1 MICFDMFFSCGNLFD
16 KIPKEKSRQ
25 MIERGPNFDITPEE
39 RSTILVNLRRQ
50 SEERQKV
57 SIQVFLANF
66 SINYSQDIY
75 KAIEAMQD

>member
-1 MICFDMFFSCGNLFD
+1 MFSSCRNLFD
-16 KIPKEKSRQ
+16 KIFKEKSRQ

-57 SIQVFLANF
+57 SIEVF
-66 SINYSQDIY
+66 
-75 KAIEAMQD
+75 